1 MHSDTRNPRFRAG
14 RRVFAA
20 LLLAL
25 PVLFLSPL
33 LLSSLDRTAPADAG
47 PEDEPAPAV
56 TPAVAPAVAPD
67 GVDLAALRKSVVKI
81 YTVSQSENYRKP
93 WQRPRPQGS
102 SGSGFYIGDRRIMTN
117 AHVISDA
124 KNLQVKRS
132 DRVKRYEAR
141 VLYVGHDCDLG
152 VITVDDEDF
161 WEGMKPLEI
170 GPRSEMRSKVM
181 TIGYPMGGNRLSVTE
196 GVVSRIEVNTY
207 VHTGADD
214 HLTIQTDAAINPGNS
229 GGPVIQDG
237 KVVGVAFQG
246 RMFAQNLGY
255 MIAPSVIQH
264 FLKDIKD
271 DVYHGYPELG
281 IYTAN
286 LRNPILRKFLG
297 VPAGEDGGVL
307 VLKPTPYASAVGHLK
322 KNDVILKIDGVKI
335 ESDGT
340 IQVGEEFIDFT
351 FVVENKQIG
360 ESITLTILRD
370 GTIMDVD
377 IPLSEW
383 RALMQPGRVYDERP
397 EYLVFGGYLFVPLT
411 ENYLGWGASND
422 LSYYM
427 QQYYRTVAEEGK
439 TREQLVI
446 LSNVLKHPSTRYI
459 DYDDAIVD
467 TVDGV
472 QPKDFRHFVEL
483 IDGATKDLVK
493 IEFEGINTMPL
504 ILDMKK
510 VRSIHPEILKAHEIP
525 EDRYVRPAE
534 EK

>member
-1 MHSDTRNPRFRAG
+1 MLIATRTPRSRAG
-14 RRVFAA
+14 LGVLATLLLTLSA
-20 LLLAL
+20 LLPTPA
-25 PVLFLSPL
+25 
-33 LLSSLDRTAPADAG
+33 TAA
-47 PEDEPAPAV
+47 PEDDPGPAAAPPAPA
-56 TPAVAPAVAPD
+56 AAAPD
-67 GVDLAALRKSVVKI
+67 GVDLESLRASVVKI

-102 SGSGFYIGDRRIMTN
+102 SGTGFYIGDRKIMTN

-141 VLYVGHDCDLG
+141 VLYAGHDCDLA
-152 VITVDDEDF
+152 VVTVDNDEF

-170 GPRSEMRSKVM
+170 GERSEMRSKVM
-181 TIGYPMGGNRLSVTE
+181 TIGYPMGGNKLSVTE

-255 MIAPSVIQH
+255 MIAPSVIKH
-264 FLKDIKD
+264 FLKDIQD
-271 DVYHGYPELG
+271 DVYHGYPEIG

-286 LRNPILRKFLG
+286 LRNPTLRKFLG
-297 VPAGEDGGVL
+297 VPEGEDGGVI

-322 KNDVILKIDGVKI
+322 KNDVILKIDGIKV
-335 ESDGT
+335 EADGT
-340 IQVGEEFIDFT
+340 IKVGSEFIDFT

-360 ESITLTILRD
+360 ESVTLTILRD
-370 GTIMDVD
+370 GKVMDVD
-377 IPLSEW
+377 IPLKAWE
-383 RALMQPGRVYDERP
+383 AMMQPGRVYDERP

-439 TREQLVI
+439 TRDQLVL
-446 LSNVLKHPSTRYI
+446 LSRVMKHPSTRYI
-459 DYDDAIVD
+459 EYRDAIVEK
-467 TVDGV
+467 VDGV
-472 QPKDFRHFVEL
+472 QPKDFRHFVQL

-493 IEFEGINTMPL
+493 IDFEGINTAPL

-510 VRSIHPEILKAHEIP
+510 MREVHPEILKTHEIP
-525 EDRYVRPAE
+525 EDRHVRPVE